1 MTTRVIVVCGSGG
14 VGKTTTAAALA
25 IRCAQGG
32 ARVVVLTIDPARRL
46 ADALGIGELG
56 NTARRVPLPDLPPG
70 ASLDAMMLDA
80 KATFDAV
87 VARHAPSAE
96 VRERILANHTY
107 RFASTRLPG
116 AHEYMAMEKLHELVS
131 SGQWDVVVLDTPP
144 AAHALEFLAAPAR
157 MANLMDEGVMQWLVL
172 PTTRGGW
179 RMLERGSEM
188 LAGVLKSMLGE
199 RTIVDIAEFFAS
211 FQGLWEGFR
220 DRSNAVRALLAA
232 PTTKFVLVTTP
243 AAASRAEALAFL
255 EVLGTRGLPFGGFL
269 VNRCVTAPSGSEVPD
284 FGTRPAEVSAAEW
297 EALVG
302 ALARLGEARRVRVA
316 AQERAIAAL
325 TARAPEGAPVWRL
338 PDLAEAPDDLASLAA
353 FAQALP
359 SLTG

>member
-1 MTTRVIVVCGSGG
+1 MNTRVIVVCGSGG

-25 IRCAQGG
+25 IRAAQGG
-32 ARVVVLTIDPARRL
+32 ARVAVLTIDPARRL

-87 VARHAPSAE
+87 VTRHAPSAE
-96 VRERILANHTY
+96 IRERILANRTY

-116 AHEYMAMEKLHELVS
+116 AHEYMAMEKLHELAA

-211 FQGLWEGFR
+211 FQGLWDGFR
-220 DRSNAVRALLAA
+220 ERSLAVRALLAA
-232 PTTKFVLVTTP
+232 PGTTFVLVTTP
-243 AAASRAEALAFL
+243 AAGARAEALAFL
-255 EVLGTRGLPFGGFL
+255 EVLRERALPFGGFL
-269 VNRCVTAPSGSEVPD
+269 VNRCTSAPLSGLPPQFGARPGEVP
-284 FGTRPAEVSAAEW
+284 EAEW
-297 EALVG
+297 ESLVAALG
-302 ALARLGEARRVRVA
+302 ALPVARHRRAEAEA
-316 AQERAIAAL
+316 RAIAAL
-325 TARAPEGAPVWRL
+325 TAQAPATAAVWRL
-338 PDLAEAPDDLASLAA
+338 PDLAESPDDLAALSA

-359 SLTG
+359 ALTG